1 MWLGYGSKFLER
13 YEGNSFAHEDLAR
26 SHQIQSFFKRHLDVV
41 GRLKLFFDIESDF
54 FAKLLPLAVRLLQR
68 FVVQPKVVDDDFF
81 DALRIRTLETEIEQ
95 TSLLCQEPLSQLVIP
110 AVSQSTNEV
119 RNVVVLAGECGL
131 RYWGLF

>member
-1 MWLGYGSKFLER
+1 M
-13 YEGNSFAHEDLAR
+13 
-26 SHQIQSFFKRHLDVV
+26 
-41 GRLKLFFDIESDF
+41 FFDIESDF
-54 FAKLLPLAVRLLQR
+54 FAKLLPLAVQLLQR

-131 RYWGLF
+131 RY